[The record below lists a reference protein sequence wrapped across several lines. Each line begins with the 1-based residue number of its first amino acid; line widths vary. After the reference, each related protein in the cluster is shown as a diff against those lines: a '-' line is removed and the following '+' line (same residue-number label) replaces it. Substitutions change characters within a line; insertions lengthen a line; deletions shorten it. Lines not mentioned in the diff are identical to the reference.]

1 MLPNT
6 NVKYALEEGREKG
19 LAEGREKGIV
29 EGCAEGKNRL
39 AQLLPLLY
47 EKGQTEEERKAAKEG
62 RLAELVE
69 ERFG

>member
-19 LAEGREKGIV
+19 L
-29 EGCAEGKNRL
+29 AEGKNRL

-47 EKGQTEEERKAAKEG
+47 EKGQTEEERQAAKEG

-69 ERFG
+69 EHFG

>member
-19 LAEGREKGIV
+19 LAG
-29 EGCAEGKNRL
+29 GKNRL

-47 EKGQTEEERKAAKEG
+47 EKGQTEEER
-62 RLAELVE
+62 LAELVE
-69 ERFG
+69 EHFG